1 MATDNESLM
10 NLNTTSSP
18 GVNPLMQATLNRYV
32 LKMNRTQRK
41 YTQFGQRVSIPQG
54 RTKTLDF
61 DKLSPLPKAT
71 QPLVEGITPKGSTI
85 NITRIKG
92 EPTQHGNYVSYTDQL
107 DFFANDPSPEV
118 LRYAEL
124 LGENQIS
131 TYEQMDAMTLASG
144 LNVFYASGA
153 TDRDALNA
161 VLKVDDI
168 RKAVAMM
175 KTNKVR
181 PAAGNDYIAFVH
193 PLVVADIWK
202 DDEWVEPRTY
212 QDTTQIYNGEIGKM
226 YGVRFIEDPDAY
238 VYYGDAFSDAN
249 IPYELTV
256 VKVSDTGNK
265 VYVAE
270 DLTSAQ
276 ASAIVS
282 AGYVWING
290 KKWTVTA
297 ANSGSNGEAYITIT
311 GASGSIIAPDMVI
324 HDGSGY
330 KATSGSDPSNG
341 KNIYSTV
348 IIGGDAFGTSGD
360 ESVEIIPKGL
370 GTAGTNDPLNQRGTM
385 GWKGYHFFKILNQLA
400 VTRIESLATIG

>member
-1 MATDNESLM
+1 MTDQETLL

-18 GVNPLMQATLNRYV
+18 GVSPLMQGTLNRLV
-32 LKMNRTQRK
+32 LQMNETQRK
-41 YTQFGQRVSIPQG
+41 YTQFGQQVTIPEG

-71 QPLVEGITPKGSTI
+71 VPLVEGITPKGSTV
-85 NITRIKG
+85 NVTRIKG
-92 EPTQHGNYVSYTDQL
+92 EPTQHGAYVSYTDQL

-118 LRYAEL
+118 LRYTEL
-124 LGENQIS
+124 LAENQIS

-144 LNVFYASGA
+144 LNVFYAGGA
-153 TDRDALNA
+153 ADRDALNK
-161 VLKVDDI
+161 VLSVDDI
-168 RKAVAMM
+168 RRAVASM
-175 KTNKVR
+175 KANRVK
-181 PAAGNDYIAFVH
+181 PATGSDYICFVH
-193 PLVVADIWK
+193 PNVVYDIWK
-202 DDEWVEPRTY
+202 DDEWKEPRTY
-212 QDTTQIYNGEIGKM
+212 ADTSQIYNGEIGKM

-238 VYYGDAFSDAN
+238 VYYGDAFSDAD

-256 VKVSDTGNK
+256 VSVSASGGK

-276 ASAIVS
+276 ASAIAT
-282 AGYVWING
+282 AGAVWING

-297 ANSGSNGEAYITIT
+297 ASAGSNGEAYLTIT

-330 KATSGSDPSNG
+330 AGTQGTETSDGR
-341 KNIYSTV
+341 NIYSSI
-348 IIGGDAFGTSGD
+348 IIGANAFGTAGD
-360 ESVEIIPKGL
+360 DSVEIIPKGL
-370 GTAGTNDPLNQRGTM
+370 GSAGTGDPLNQRGTI

-400 VTRIESLATIG
+400 VCRIESLATNG